1 MAVGSCVIQYKD
13 VTELEMHLHMSHFL
27 GNVNAFLCESSML
40 LEGCGLLL
48 GDHLLAKSIFL
59 SQVVARTTRFVGFTL
74 QVRLL
79 RRSSQGYLYRAL
91 YKTNSFQPALQ

>member
-1 MAVGSCVIQYKD
+1 MCHTVQRCHRVRNASKQLDI
-13 VTELEMHLHMSHFL
+13 SHFH

-59 SQVVARTTRFVGFTL
+59 SQVVAQATPSMSVGFNA
-74 QVRLL
+74 
-79 RRSSQGYLYRAL
+79 SQIV
-91 YKTNSFQPALQ
+91 

>member
-40 LEGCGLLL
+40 LEGCGL
-48 GDHLLAKSIFL
+48 
-59 SQVVARTTRFVGFTL
+59 FTL

>member
-1 MAVGSCVIQYKD
+1 
-13 VTELEMHLHMSHFL
+13 MHLDMSHFL

-48 GDHLLAKSIFL
+48 ADHLLAKSIFL
-59 SQVVARTTRFVGFTL
+59 SQVVARSTRSMFVGFTL

-79 RRSSQGYLYRAL
+79 RMSSIV
-91 YKTNSFQPALQ
+91 YKYK